1 MTESFGNSEGVIL
14 KTIITG
20 SIAFDT
26 LMSFPG
32 NFSEQFLPDKLDAI
46 SVSFLVDEMKKQ
58 RGGCAPN
65 IAYSLA
71 LLGERPLVVGTA
83 GRDFAEY
90 RAWLESAGVDT
101 SGIKEVADVYTA
113 SFFANTDR
121 KGNQICSFY
130 TGAMRFAKDVSV
142 LPFLSGSPADTLVMV
157 SPNDP
162 EAMAR
167 YPEECRRAGV
177 RFAYDPGQQ
186 VARLSGGELASGA
199 RGAHILIVNEY
210 EFELFKKKT
219 GFDDASLFSV
229 AEIVIVTLGEKGAA
243 IRTASKT
250 VTVPVATPRQVLD
263 PTGVGDAF
271 RAGLLKGI
279 AMGLPW
285 EIAGRM
291 GSAAAAYVLETEGPQ
306 SHSYTRAE
314 FASRY
319 CENFGP
325 CEALLSLA
333 A

>member
-1 MTESFGNSEGVIL
+1 L

-46 SVSFLVDEMKKQ
+46 SVSFLVDAMKKQ

-71 LLGERPLVVGTA
+71 LLGERPVVVGTA
-83 GRDFAEY
+83 GRDFADY
-90 RAWLESAGVDT
+90 RAWLEGAGVDT
-101 SGIKEVADVYTA
+101 SGIKEMADVYTA
-113 SFFANTDR
+113 SFFANTDL

-142 LPFLSGSPADTLVMV
+142 LPFLSGPPGDTLVMV

-167 YPEECRRAGV
+167 YPEECRKAGV

-219 GFDDASLFSV
+219 GLDDASLFSV
-229 AEIVIVTLGEKGAA
+229 AETVIVTLGEKGSA

-250 VTVPVATPRQVLD
+250 VTVPVAKPKRMLD

-291 GSAAAAYVLETEGPQ
+291 GSVAAAYVLETEGPQ

-314 FASRY
+314 FVSRY
-319 CENFGP
+319 RENFGP
-325 CEALLSLA
+325 CEALRSLA